1 LDYFPLNL
9 YLKNKSCLIIGGG
22 SVALRKAILLS
33 KTDAKINV
41 VSPQIKAELL
51 SLVRQSNGTYLDHE
65 FETND
70 IKDYF
75 LVIAA
80 TNNYDVNEKVSEEAR
95 KKNILVNV
103 VDTPELCDF
112 IFPAIIDRDP
122 LVVSVSSSGS
132 SPVLARKVRSNIEL
146 NLPSNTNHLSK
157 FISDKRLYVKNFYKN
172 DEQKIRLFWEFFV
185 ESDFAERVLNYHP
198 TVNDDSFKNL
208 LNDFTEESVFCGE
221 VFIVGA
227 GPGDPDLLTF
237 KALRL
242 IQRADV
248 VVYDRL
254 VPQKIVDMSRRDA
267 DRIYVGKAADD
278 HTIPQE
284 EMNQLLVDLA
294 SSGKKVLRLKGGDP
308 FIFGRGGEE
317 VEFLANNKIPFQIVP
332 GISAANG
339 CACYAGIPL
348 THRDHSQSVQF
359 ITGHMKNG
367 EINLPWESLATAN
380 QTIVIYMGLISLEK
394 ICSKL
399 IHHGLEK
406 DTKIA
411 LIEKGTLPNQRVH
424 VSTLDSIVNVVKS
437 ENISAPVLIIIG
449 SVVSLYKS

>member
-1 LDYFPLNL
+1 MDYFPLNL

>member
-1 LDYFPLNL
+1 MDYFPLNL
-9 YLKNKSCLIIGGG
+9 YLKNKSCLIVGGG

-339 CACYAGIPL
+339 CACYSGIPL

-359 ITGHMKNG
+359 ITGHLKNG
-367 EINLPWESLATAN
+367 EIDLPWESLASAN

-399 IHHGLEK
+399 IYHGLK
-406 DTKIA
+406 KNTKIA
-411 LIEKGTLPNQRVH
+411 LIEKGTLPDQRVH
-424 VSTLDSIVNVVKS
+424 VSTLDSINTFVNS
-437 ENISAPVLIIIG
+437 QNISAPVLIIIG

>member
-1 LDYFPLNL
+1 
-9 YLKNKSCLIIGGG
+9 
-22 SVALRKAILLS
+22 
-33 KTDAKINV
+33 
-41 VSPQIKAELL
+41 
-51 SLVRQSNGTYLDHE
+51 
-65 FETND
+65 
-70 IKDYF
+70 
-75 LVIAA
+75 
-80 TNNYDVNEKVSEEAR
+80 
-95 KKNILVNV
+95 
-103 VDTPELCDF
+103 
-112 IFPAIIDRDP
+112 
-122 LVVSVSSSGS
+122 
-132 SPVLARKVRSNIEL
+132 
-146 NLPSNTNHLSK
+146 
-157 FISDKRLYVKNFYKN
+157 
-172 DEQKIRLFWEFFV
+172 
-185 ESDFAERVLNYHP
+185 
-198 TVNDDSFKNL
+198 
-208 LNDFTEESVFCGE
+208 
-221 VFIVGA
+221 
-227 GPGDPDLLTF
+227 
-237 KALRL
+237 
-242 IQRADV
+242 
-248 VVYDRL
+248 
-254 VPQKIVDMSRRDA
+254 
-267 DRIYVGKAADD
+267 
-278 HTIPQE
+278 
-284 EMNQLLVDLA
+284 MNQLLVDLA

>member
-1 LDYFPLNL
+1 MDYFPLNL

-22 SVALRKAILLS
+22 SIALRKAILIS
-33 KTDAKINV
+33 KTGAKIDV
-41 VSPQIKAELL
+41 VSPKIKAELL
-51 SLVRQSNGTYLDHE
+51 LLVRKSNGTYLDHE
-65 FETND
+65 FKKKD
-70 IKDYF
+70 ISDHF

-80 TNNYDVNEKVSEEAR
+80 TNNYNVNKKVSEEAR

-122 LVVSVSSSGS
+122 LIVSVSSSGS
-132 SPVLARKVRSNIEL
+132 SPVLARKIRSSIEL

-185 ESDFAERVLNYHP
+185 DSDFAERVLNYHP
-198 TVNDDSFKNL
+198 AVNDESFKNL
-208 LNDFTEESVFCGE
+208 LNDYTEESHFCGE

-248 VVYDRL
+248 VVFDRL
-254 VPQKIVDMSRRDA
+254 VPQQIVDMSRRDA

-424 VSTLDSIVNVVKS
+424 VSTIDSIVNVVKS